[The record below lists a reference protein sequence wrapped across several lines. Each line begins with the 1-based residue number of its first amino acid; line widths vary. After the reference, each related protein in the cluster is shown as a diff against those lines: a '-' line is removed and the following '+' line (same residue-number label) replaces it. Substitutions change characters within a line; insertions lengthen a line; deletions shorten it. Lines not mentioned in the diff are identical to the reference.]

1 MVRMKAAG
9 TRCGADRGSDIAP
22 GFEAGGLIKSDWHHG
37 NFGLYNFLGV
47 CWMKTILVTGLH
59 GKTGRQV
66 AKALMQREG
75 IAVRG
80 AGRNVVNMNIE
91 FRLARR

>member
-1 MVRMKAAG
+1 
-9 TRCGADRGSDIAP
+9 
-22 GFEAGGLIKSDWHHG
+22 
-37 NFGLYNFLGV
+37 
-47 CWMKTILVTGLH
+47 MKTILVTSLR